1 MSVQRE
7 ISGTELVKRRLSSR
21 NFVSYR
27 KFEEI
32 SFFVPGKFC
41 SKGLELSLKLSRELS
56 WKVRMNKERNSRI
69 SLALLLH
76 NTVNRKWT
84 KRKPQTRA
92 LAFCL
97 VFVDIRFLLV
107 SLKHEKFHIPVKLYL
122 CFNLSIITA
131 NLNENEM
138 CAELCS

>member
-27 KFEEI
+27 KFKEI

-41 SKGLELSLKLSRELS
+41 SKGLELSLELSRELS
-56 WKVRMNKERNSRI
+56 WKVRVNKERNSRI

-76 NTVNRKWT
+76 NTV
-84 KRKPQTRA
+84 
-92 LAFCL
+92 
-97 VFVDIRFLLV
+97 
-107 SLKHEKFHIPVKLYL
+107 PVKL
-122 CFNLSIITA
+122 
-131 NLNENEM
+131 
-138 CAELCS
+138 

>member
-32 SFFVPGKFC
+32 SFFVPGKFR
-41 SKGLELSLKLSRELS
+41 SKGLELSLELSRELS
-56 WKVRMNKERNSRI
+56 WKVRMNKERKSRI

-76 NTVNRKWT
+76 NTV
-84 KRKPQTRA
+84 
-92 LAFCL
+92 
-97 VFVDIRFLLV
+97 RFHD
-107 SLKHEKFHIPVKLYL
+107 LKNLKILKL
-122 CFNLSIITA
+122 SG
-131 NLNENEM
+131 
-138 CAELCS
+138 